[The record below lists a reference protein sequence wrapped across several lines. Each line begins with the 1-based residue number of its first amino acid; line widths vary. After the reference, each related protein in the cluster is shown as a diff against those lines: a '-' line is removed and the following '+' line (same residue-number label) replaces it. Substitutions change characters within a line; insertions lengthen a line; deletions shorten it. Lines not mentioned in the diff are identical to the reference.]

1 MKLIDN
7 HCHLDFPHYE
17 EDREEVMEKCME
29 KLELVVN
36 SGSSPENNVSSL
48 ELSKKY
54 EGFVYPTMGMHPVK
68 IDGMGLE
75 QLEKVK
81 QNIREHQK
89 EIVAVGEIGMDYHHE
104 TSRKGREKQERFFK
118 RLLELGEETGLPVVV
133 HSRDAEKRVLD
144 ILDNYD
150 LESVIMHCFNG
161 NMEMVEIAVKRD
173 YYISVSTQVL
183 YSKRVGKI
191 VKNTPVENI
200 LLETDAPFLYPGD
213 ERNFPYKVHES
224 LEKIAGILG
233 RDEEELGEIFNRNT
247 RKAYLEVF

>member
-17 EDREEVMEKCME
+17 KDREEVMEKCME

-36 SGSSPENNVSSL
+36 SGSSPENNMSSL
-48 ELSKKY
+48 ELSRKY
-54 EGFVYPTMGMHPVK
+54 EGFIYPTMGMHPVK

-104 TSRKGREKQERFFK
+104 TSKEGRKKQERFFK
-118 RLLELGEETGLPVVV
+118 RLLKLGEETGLPVVV

-144 ILDNYD
+144 ILEDYE

-161 NMEMVEIAVKRD
+161 DMNMVEIAVKRD

-183 YSKRVGKI
+183 YSKRVGNI
-191 VKNTPVENI
+191 VENTPVENI

-213 ERNFPYKVHES
+213 GRNFPYKVHES
-224 LEKIAGILG
+224 LIKIADITG
-233 RDEEELGEIFNRNT
+233 REEEKLGKIFNRNT
-247 RKAYLEVF
+247 RNAYLKVF